1 MKINMVQCD
10 ICGKMV
16 DYNNKKII
24 DMVSNK
30 LLGNEC
36 LYTDEDFYEETK
48 TNWLIMRGI
57 VDRKNVKNFINDKNN
72 HKNVVINMEFD
83 LCEDCLIEL
92 YKMVQKYIK
101 EARK

>member
-1 MKINMVQCD
+1 MKINKIQCD
-10 ICGKMV
+10 ICGKTV

-30 LLGNEC
+30 LLGNEY

-92 YKMVQKYIK
+92 YKMINKYIN